1 MSIKIE
7 KTENKNELK
16 LEFKIEAKKFDEAI
30 MKVYTKSA
38 KYFNIPGF
46 RKGKA
51 PFNIVER
58 MYGDEIFYEDAFN
71 ELVPPI
77 YDKEIEENKLE
88 VVSRPDIHIVNM
100 KKGEDLVF
108 TATVQTKPEVVL
120 GKYKGIELKKVEYKV
135 TDEDIEH
142 ELEHMQDHNAR
153 IITVEDRP
161 VKEKDIAV
169 IDFEGFVDGKAF
181 EGGKAE
187 NHELEIGSKT
197 FIPGFEEQIVG
208 MKTGEEKDIK
218 VTFPEDYFSK
228 DLAGKEATFKVKLHE
243 IKEKKLPAL
252 DDEFAKDVSEF
263 DTLND
268 LKTSIKEKKQAQN
281 DDRAKHETESLA
293 IEAVCDNTT
302 IDIPSGMIETEIDA
316 MIRDLEQQLSYQG
329 ISLDQYLHMINK
341 TRKEIEDSYKEQ
353 AEKNVKSRLVLEAII
368 KEEKI
373 DATEEEVSAKV
384 KEMATN
390 YGRKEEEL
398 NKNEALKEYIAN
410 TIKTE
415 KAIDLIVKN
424 AKLKK

>member
-1 MSIKIE
+1 
-7 KTENKNELK
+7 
-16 LEFKIEAKKFDEAI
+16 
-30 MKVYTKSA
+30 
-38 KYFNIPGF
+38 
-46 RKGKA
+46 
-51 PFNIVER
+51 
-58 MYGDEIFYEDAFN
+58 
-71 ELVPPI
+71 
-77 YDKEIEENKLE
+77 
-88 VVSRPDIHIVNM
+88 
-100 KKGEDLVF
+100 
-108 TATVQTKPEVVL
+108 
-120 GKYKGIELKKVEYKV
+120 
-135 TDEDIEH
+135 
-142 ELEHMQDHNAR
+142 
-153 IITVEDRP
+153 
-161 VKEKDIAV
+161 
-169 IDFEGFVDGKAF
+169 
-181 EGGKAE
+181 
-187 NHELEIGSKT
+187 
-197 FIPGFEEQIVG
+197 